1 MIIFDVWLALFS
13 LGSACVNL
21 MYLRTRTLNME
32 ISSSGDQQNAGKTN
46 YQLLLIADLK
56 KEIQSARE
64 LDPEKLAAEIGKIGF
79 SCQHCGKCCRRAF
92 GDNRV
97 MLIPPEIEKIRE
109 FTGLSKLEV
118 AGPYLPEPYV
128 PEPSQPGGL
137 EEVEGSTEDICRV
150 SAINEDQL
158 SPELLELLGEN
169 IDFEGNIHAF
179 GWALRRK
186 INGDC
191 IFYEKD
197 TGRCRIYHVRPM
209 LCRTYPFYIEELKLQ
224 TCECEGLGYPIS
236 PEDSRKLAEKLLS
249 RYVSELE
256 DMLAVYENYVDFRRG
271 DNGAELAKK
280 NLEMGRCTYVV
291 HDSTGI
297 AKIVE

>member
-1 MIIFDVWLALFS
+1 MA
-13 LGSACVNL
+13 
-21 MYLRTRTLNME
+21 
-32 ISSSGDQQNAGKTN
+32 ISSSGSKQNAEKTN

-56 KEIQSARE
+56 QEIESARK

-79 SCQHCGKCCRRAF
+79 SCQQCEKCCRRAF

-97 MLIPPEIEKIRE
+97 MLVPPEIEKIRE

-118 AGPYLPEPYV
+118 AGPYV
-128 PEPSQPGGL
+128 PEPHDPELSQPGEL
-137 EEVEGSTEDICRV
+137 ENEAGSSEDSFRI
-150 SAINEDQL
+150 SENNEDEPTSEL
-158 SPELLELLGEN
+158 IELLREN

-191 IFYEKD
+191 IFIEKG
-197 TGRCRIYHVRPM
+197 TGRCRIYPVRPM
-209 LCRTYPFYIEELKLQ
+209 LCRTYPFYIEELKLH
-224 TCECEGLGYPIS
+224 TCDCEGLGYPIS
-236 PEDSRKLAEKLLS
+236 AEDSRKMAEKLLC

-256 DMLAVYENYVDFRRG
+256 DMLTTYENYVDFRRG
-271 DNGAELAKK
+271 DNGPELAKK
-280 NLEMGRCTYVV
+280 NLEKGECTYVV

>member
-1 MIIFDVWLALFS
+1 MA
-13 LGSACVNL
+13 
-21 MYLRTRTLNME
+21 
-32 ISSSGDQQNAGKTN
+32 ISSSGDQQKADKTD

-56 KEIQSARE
+56 QEIESARN
-64 LDPEKLAAEIGKIGF
+64 LDPEKLAAEIGKIGYF
-79 SCQHCGKCCRRAF
+79 CQHCGKCCRRAF

-118 AGPYLPEPYV
+118 AGPFV
-128 PEPSQPGGL
+128 PEPHVIETSQAN
-137 EEVEGSTEDICRV
+137 EEQPSTE
-150 SAINEDQL
+150 L
-158 SPELLELLGEN
+158 FELLREN

-179 GWALRRK
+179 GWVLRRK
-186 INGDC
+186 TNGDC
-191 IFYEKD
+191 IFYEKGS
-197 TGRCRIYHVRPM
+197 GRCRIYPVRPM
-209 LCRTYPFYIEELKLQ
+209 LCRTYPFYIEGLKLQ

-236 PEDSRKLAEKLLS
+236 AADSRKLAEKLLC

-271 DNGAELAKK
+271 DNGPELAKQ
-280 NLEMGRCTYVV
+280 NLEQDVCTYVV
-291 HDSTGI
+291 HDSTGV

>member
-1 MIIFDVWLALFS
+1 MA
-13 LGSACVNL
+13 
-21 MYLRTRTLNME
+21 
-32 ISSSGDQQNAGKTN
+32 ISSSGSKQNAKKTN

-56 KEIQSARE
+56 QEIESAGK
-64 LDPEKLAAEIGKIGF
+64 LDHKKLAAEIGKIGF
-79 SCQHCGKCCRRAF
+79 SCQQCGKCCRWAF

-118 AGPYLPEPYV
+118 AGLYLPEPHFS
-128 PEPSQPGGL
+128 ELSQPGEL
-137 EEVEGSTEDICRV
+137 EKEEGSSEDFCGA
-150 SAINEDQL
+150 SEKNEAKTT
-158 SPELLELLGEN
+158 PKLLELLREY
-169 IDFEGNIHAF
+169 IDFEGNIHVF

-191 IFYEKD
+191 IFLEIG
-197 TGRCRIYHVRPM
+197 TGRCRIYPVRPL
-209 LCRTYPFYIEELKLQ
+209 LCKTYPFYIEELKLH

-236 PEDSRKLAEKLLS
+236 AEDSCKMAEELLC
-249 RYVSELE
+249 RYVTELE
-256 DMLAVYENYVDFRRG
+256 DLQATYENYVDFRRG
-271 DNGAELAKK
+271 DNGPELAKK
-280 NLEMGRCTYVV
+280 NLEKGRCTYVV